1 MPKNHQIITI
11 TAPLPGWIRL
21 QHCRSGKT
29 LDFNPDYA
37 EHRQI
42 MGLYANNPD
51 WIDVSPS
58 PGKPDCPIAEQILP
72 LGNGEMILSQ
82 VWQEGSLTATGY
94 LDAAGLFV
102 GTSGT
107 FHGLRINLVDSEESS
122 K

>member
-1 MPKNHQIITI
+1 MSKDSRQIISI
-11 TAPLPGWIRL
+11 TEPLPGWIRF
-21 QHCRSGKT
+21 QHVRTGRT

-42 MGLYANNPD
+42 LTHYANNPD
-51 WIDVSPS
+51 WADVTPQ
-58 PGKPDCPIAEQILP
+58 PDHPIAEQILP

-82 VWQEGSLTATGY
+82 VWKEGSLTARGY

-107 FHGLRINLVDSEESS
+107 FRGFLINVIDSELQHGA
-122 K
+122 